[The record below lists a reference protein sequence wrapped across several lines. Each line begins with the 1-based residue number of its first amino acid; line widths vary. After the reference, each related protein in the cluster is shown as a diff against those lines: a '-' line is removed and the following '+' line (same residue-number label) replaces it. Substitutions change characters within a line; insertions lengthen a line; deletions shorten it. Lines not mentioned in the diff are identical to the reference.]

1 MASSKIEKESRT
13 MKQIFP
19 KEIIENTAEVH
30 QFRHSTRSKIIYSIL
45 LLVFVGIFILLPFLK
60 VDVYSSA
67 RGIVKPNKERVSISV
82 INSGR
87 IIYSDIK
94 NNKKV
99 LKGDTLLVIDN
110 NGIDDRIDLS
120 NYQQEE
126 AKLFLDDL
134 SLLLERKSL
143 KLNDLRS
150 SKYQRAFLQYS
161 QKLRELGVRF
171 QKVKRDFN
179 RHEILYEKGVISM
192 SEFENKKFEYVIA
205 QSDINQYKKQQLNI
219 WQVDFTQY
227 QNRLIEVKS
236 QEDQLLKSKTQ
247 FLVTAPVNGTLLN
260 VKSQELGS
268 FITHGTLLGEISP
281 DTNLL
286 VECYVNPSDIGLL
299 KKDTKIN
306 FQIDA
311 YNYNQWGMATGRI
324 IEIGRDIELLNNT
337 PVFKVRCKMDQ
348 KYLELKNGFQG
359 NLKKG
364 MTLNAN
370 FELTERSLYDL
381 LYDNVDDWLNPRQNE
396 LAELKN

>member
-1 MASSKIEKESRT
+1 

-19 KEIIENTAEVH
+19 KEIIEKTSEVY
-30 QFRHSTRSKIIYSIL
+30 QFRHNNRSKIIYSI
-45 LLVFVGIFILLPFLK
+45 ILLALTSAFMALPFIT
-60 VDVYSSA
+60 VDVYSNA
-67 RGIVKPNKERVSISV
+67 RGIIKPNKERVGLNV

-87 IIYSDIK
+87 IVYSDIK

-99 LKGDTLLVIDN
+99 QKGDTLLVIDN

-143 KLNDLRS
+143 RINELRS
-150 SKYQRAFLQYS
+150 SKYQRTYLQYS
-161 QKLRELGVRF
+161 QKLRELSVRF
-171 QKVKRDFN
+171 VKVKSDYN
-179 RHEILYEKGVISM
+179 RHKILYEKGVISM
-192 SEFENKKFEYVIA
+192 SEFENKKFEYDIA
-205 QSDINQYKKQQLNI
+205 QSDINQYKKQQLNT
-219 WQVDFTQY
+219 WQVGFIQY
-227 QNRLIEVKS
+227 QNRLEEVKS
-236 QEDQLLKSKTQ
+236 HENQLLKSKTQ
-247 FLVTAPVNGTLLN
+247 FLVIAPINGTLLN
-260 VKSQELGS
+260 IKPQELGS
-268 FITHGTLLGEISP
+268 FITIGTQLGEISP

-299 KKDTKIN
+299 RKDTKIN

-311 YNYNQWGMATGRI
+311 YNYNQWGMTTGKI
-324 IEIGRDIELLNNT
+324 IEIGKDIELLDNQ
-337 PVFKVRCKMDQ
+337 PVFKIRCQMDQ

-370 FELTERSLYDL
+370 FELTERSLFDL
-381 LYDNVDDWLNPRQNE
+381 LYDQMDDWLNPRRNE
-396 LAELKN
+396 MAKL

>member
-1 MASSKIEKESRT
+1 MK

-19 KEIIENTAEVH
+19 KEIIENTSEVH
-30 QFRHSTRSKIIYSIL
+30 QFKHTNRSKIIYSI
-45 LLVFVGIFILLPFLK
+45 ILLALTGAFMTLPFIT
-60 VDVYSSA
+60 VDVYSNA
-67 RGIVKPNKERVSISV
+67 QGIIKPNKERVGLNV

-87 IIYSDIK
+87 IVYSDIK
-94 NNKKV
+94 NNRKV
-99 LKGDTLLVIDN
+99 QKGDTLLVIDN

-143 KLNDLRS
+143 KINELKS
-150 SKYQRAFLQYS
+150 SKYQRAYLQYS

-171 QKVKRDFN
+171 VKAKSDFN
-179 RHEILYEKGVISM
+179 RHKILHEKDVISM
-192 SEFENKKFEYVIA
+192 SEYENKKFEYDMA
-205 QSDINQYKKQQLNI
+205 QSEVNQFKKQQLNT
-219 WQVDFTQY
+219 WQVDFTLY
-227 QNRLIEVKS
+227 ANRLKEVKS

-247 FLVTAPVNGTLLN
+247 FLVTAPINGTLLN

-268 FITHGTLLGEISP
+268 FITIGTQLGEISP

-286 VECYVNPSDIGLL
+286 VECYINPTDIGLL
-299 KKDTKIN
+299 REDTTIN

-311 YNYNQWGMATGRI
+311 YNYNQWGMATGTV
-324 IEIGRDIELLNNT
+324 IEIGRDIELINNI

-370 FELTERSLYDL
+370 FRLTERSLFEL
-381 LYDNVDDWLNPRQNE
+381 LYDKMDDWLNPSRKEMEN
-396 LAELKN
+396 L